1 MKAKLLKMS
10 VITTMVMIFLFAG
23 ASWADGAKNRHHKQV
38 RNKHIRTEHDRS
50 DRYQEPSHYGRRWYE
65 HPRRHYKKHYD
76 RHPAGHRAER
86 RAFQHHQ
93 KYYRSVRKHD
103 RYRHKV
109 IHKHYH
115 KHKPSYNGFSY
126 RTPLLEP
133 GWSVTIKTKN
143 RW

>member
-10 VITTMVMIFLFAG
+10 VITTMVMIFLFVG
-23 ASWADGAKNRHHKQV
+23 ASWADNAKDRHHKQI

-50 DRYQEPSHYGRRWYE
+50 DRYQEPSYYSRRWYE

-76 RHPAGHRAER
+76 RHLAAHRAER
-86 RAFQHHQ
+86 HTFKHRQ
-93 KYYRSVRKHD
+93 KYHSPVYNYD

-109 IHKHYH
+109 IRKHYH
-115 KHKPSYNGFSY
+115 KRKPSYNGFSFKA
-126 RTPLLEP
+126 PVFGP
-133 GWSVTIKTKN
+133 GWSVTVKSKS